1 MGDAGAALQAPGQM
15 AAPSRAVTR
24 IRRSVAIREKQF
36 QIASSGAQEAVDR
49 PPTPPEA
56 SAPSTSAARGL
67 LRALRPKQ
75 WVKNVLVVAA
85 PGAAGVL
92 TEADSIPKVALAFV
106 AFCMVSSATYLFN
119 DVGDIEEDRRH
130 PTKRERP
137 IAAGIVS
144 PRTAIVTGVIL
155 GLGGFGVALAVRPA
169 FLAVVAGYV
178 AVTVA
183 YTIWLKHMAVFDI
196 AVVASGFIFR
206 AVAGGVAVDVP
217 ISRWFL
223 IVTSFGSLFIV
234 AGKRYSE
241 HVTMGVER
249 EATRATLAAYSR
261 DYLRFVYTMAAAVTL
276 TGYCLWAFEQ
286 SQNEGAVPWFELS
299 IGPVVLGIL
308 RYALLL
314 EEGYGGA
321 PEDIA
326 LGDRPIQVLGL
337 LWVILFGA
345 GVTVAH

>member
-1 MGDAGAALQAPGQM
+1 
-15 AAPSRAVTR
+15 
-24 IRRSVAIREKQF
+24 VAIREKQF

-49 PPTPPEA
+49 PPTAPEA
-56 SAPSTSAARGL
+56 SAPRPSVARGL

-75 WVKNVLVVAA
+75 WIKNVLVAAA

-92 TEADSIPKVALAFV
+92 TQGDSIGKVALAFV
-106 AFCMVSSATYLFN
+106 SFCMVSSATYLFN
-119 DVGDIEEDRRH
+119 DVGDMEEDRRH
-130 PTKRERP
+130 PTKRNRP
-137 IAAGIVS
+137 TAAGIVS
-144 PRTAIVTGVIL
+144 PRLAVATGVVL
-155 GLGGFGVALAVRPA
+155 GLGGFAIAFAIRPA
-169 FLAVVAGYV
+169 FLAVVAGYF

-206 AVAGGVAVDVP
+206 AIAGGVAVDVP

-223 IVTSFGSLFIV
+223 IVTSFGSLFVV

-241 HVTMGVER
+241 HVTMGAER
-249 EATRATLAAYSR
+249 EATRSTLAAYSR
-261 DYLRFVYTMAAAVTL
+261 DYLRYVYTMASAVTL
-276 TGYCLWAFEQ
+276 GGYFLWAFEQ
-286 SQNEGAVPWFELS
+286 SSHEGAIPWFELS

-326 LGDRPIQVLGL
+326 LHDRPIQVLGL
-337 LWVILFGA
+337 IWLILFGA

>member
-1 MGDAGAALQAPGQM
+1 
-15 AAPSRAVTR
+15 
-24 IRRSVAIREKQF
+24 
-36 QIASSGAQEAVDR
+36 
-49 PPTPPEA
+49 
-56 SAPSTSAARGL
+56 
-67 LRALRPKQ
+67 
-75 WVKNVLVVAA
+75 
-85 PGAAGVL
+85 
-92 TEADSIPKVALAFV
+92 
-106 AFCMVSSATYLFN
+106 
-119 DVGDIEEDRRH
+119 
-130 PTKRERP
+130 
-137 IAAGIVS
+137 
-144 PRTAIVTGVIL
+144 
-155 GLGGFGVALAVRPA
+155 
-169 FLAVVAGYV
+169 
-178 AVTVA
+178 
-183 YTIWLKHMAVFDI
+183 
-196 AVVASGFIFR
+196 VASGFIFR

-249 EATRATLAAYSR
+249 EATRSTLAAYSR
-261 DYLRFVYTMAAAVTL
+261 DYLRFVYTMAAGVTL

-286 SQNEGAVPWFELS
+286 SPHEGAIPWFELS

-326 LGDRPIQVLGL
+326 LGDRPIQVLGVI
-337 LWVILFGA
+337 WVVLFAG

>member
-1 MGDAGAALQAPGQM
+1 M
-15 AAPSRAVTR
+15 A
-24 IRRSVAIREKQF
+24 
-36 QIASSGAQEAVDR
+36 
-49 PPTPPEA
+49 
-56 SAPSTSAARGL
+56 GL

-75 WVKNVLVVAA
+75 WVKNGLVAAA

-92 TEADSIPKVALAFV
+92 TQTDSLWRVGLAFV
-106 AFCMVSSATYLFN
+106 AFCMVSSATYLVN
-119 DVGDIEEDRRH
+119 DVGDAEEDRRH
-130 PTKRERP
+130 PTKRHRP
-137 IAAGIVS
+137 IAARVVS
-144 PRTAIVTGVIL
+144 PRLALIAAAGL
-155 GLGGFGVALAVRPA
+155 GLGGFGLAFAVRPV

-178 AVTVA
+178 ATTVA
-183 YTIWLKHMAVFDI
+183 YTVWLKHMAVFDI

-206 AVAGGVAVDVP
+206 AVGGGVAVDVP

-249 EATRATLAAYSR
+249 ETTRATLATYSR
-261 DYLRFVYTMAAAVTL
+261 DYLRYVYTMASAVMI
-276 TGYCLWAFEQ
+276 TGYALWAFEQ
-286 SQNEGAVPWFELS
+286 SKLEGAVPWFELS
-299 IGPVVLGIL
+299 IGPVVLGVL

-314 EEGYGGA
+314 EEGFGGA

-326 LGDRPIQVLGL
+326 LGDRPIQVMGI
-337 LWVILFGA
+337 LWLVLFGA

>member
-1 MGDAGAALQAPGQM
+1 
-15 AAPSRAVTR
+15 
-24 IRRSVAIREKQF
+24 
-36 QIASSGAQEAVDR
+36 
-49 PPTPPEA
+49 
-56 SAPSTSAARGL
+56 
-67 LRALRPKQ
+67 
-75 WVKNVLVVAA
+75 
-85 PGAAGVL
+85 
-92 TEADSIPKVALAFV
+92 
-106 AFCMVSSATYLFN
+106 
-119 DVGDIEEDRRH
+119 
-130 PTKRERP
+130 
-137 IAAGIVS
+137 VS
-144 PRTAIVTGVIL
+144 PRTAIVAGILL
-155 GLGGFGVALAVRPA
+155 GLGGLGLAFAVRPA
-169 FLAVVAGYV
+169 FLAVVAGYI

-183 YTIWLKHMAVFDI
+183 YTVWLKHMAVFDI

-206 AVAGGVAVDVP
+206 AVGGGVAVDVP

-223 IVTSFGSLFIV
+223 IVTSFGSLFVV

-241 HVTMGVER
+241 HVTMGAER

-261 DYLRFVYTMAAAVTL
+261 DYLRYVYTMASAVTL

-286 SQNEGAVPWFELS
+286 SGHEGAVPWFELS

-326 LGDRPIQVLGL
+326 LSDRPIQVLGVI
-337 LWVILFGA
+337 WMILFGA

>member
-1 MGDAGAALQAPGQM
+1 MSEPSQFAPPGAGVEGSPTE
-15 AAPSRAVTR
+15 AVVPEVPPTSPPR
-24 IRRSVAIREKQF
+24 
-36 QIASSGAQEAVDR
+36 SGAK
-49 PPTPPEA
+49 
-56 SAPSTSAARGL
+56 ARAL

-75 WVKNVLVVAA
+75 WVKNVLVAAA

-92 TEADSIPKVALAFV
+92 TQADSLGKVGMAFV
-106 AFCMVSSATYLFN
+106 SFCLVSSATYLFN
-119 DVGDIEEDRRH
+119 DVGDAEEDRRH
-130 PTKRERP
+130 PKKRHRP
-137 IAAGIVS
+137 IASGEVS
-144 PRTAIVTGVIL
+144 PRTAIALGVVL
-155 GLGGFGVALAVRPA
+155 GLAGLGIAYAVRPA
-169 FLAVVAGYV
+169 FLAVVGGYI

-183 YTIWLKHMAVFDI
+183 YTVWLKHMAVFDI

-206 AVAGGVAVDVP
+206 AIGGGVAVDVP

-249 EATRATLAAYSR
+249 ETTRSTLAAYSR
-261 DYLRFVYTMAAAVTL
+261 DYLRYVYTMASAVTL
-276 TGYCLWAFEQ
+276 GGYFLWAFEQ
-286 SQNEGAVPWFELS
+286 SGHEGAIPWFELS

-337 LWVILFGA
+337 VWLVLFGA

>member
-1 MGDAGAALQAPGQM
+1 
-15 AAPSRAVTR
+15 
-24 IRRSVAIREKQF
+24 VAIREKQF
-36 QIASSGAQEAVDR
+36 QIASPGAQEVADGS
-49 PPTPPEA
+49 PGATGDAAPA
-56 SAPSTSAARGL
+56 SPARGL

-75 WVKNVLVVAA
+75 WVKNVLVAAA

-92 TEADSIPKVALAFV
+92 TEADSLWRVGLAFV
-106 AFCMVSSATYLFN
+106 AFCLVSSAVYLVN
-119 DVGDIEEDRRH
+119 DVGDAEEDRRH
-130 PTKRERP
+130 PVKSRRP
-137 IAAGIVS
+137 IAAGVVS
-144 PRTAIVTGVIL
+144 PRLALIAAAVL
-155 GLGGFGVALAVRPA
+155 GLAGFAIALAVRPA
-169 FLAVVAGYV
+169 FLALVAGYV
-178 AVTVA
+178 ATTVA
-183 YTIWLKHMAVFDI
+183 YTLWLKHMAVFDI

-249 EATRATLAAYSR
+249 EATRSTLAAYSK
-261 DYLRFVYTMAAAVTL
+261 DYLRYVYTMASAVTL

-286 SQNEGAVPWFELS
+286 SELETAIPWFELS

-337 LWVILFGA
+337 VWLVLFGA
-345 GVTVAH
+345 GISVVH

>member
-1 MGDAGAALQAPGQM
+1 
-15 AAPSRAVTR
+15 
-24 IRRSVAIREKQF
+24 VAIREEQF
-36 QIASSGAQEAVDR
+36 QIDSPAAPE
-49 PPTPPEA
+49 PT
-56 SAPSTSAARGL
+56 ARTPVPGL
-67 LRALRPKQ
+67 VRALRPKQ
-75 WVKNVLVVAA
+75 WVKNVLVAAA
-85 PGAAGVL
+85 PAAAGVL
-92 TEADSIPKVALAFV
+92 TESDSLWRVGLAFV
-106 AFCMVSSATYLFN
+106 AFCMVSSATYLVN
-119 DVGDIEEDRRH
+119 DVGDAEEDRRH
-130 PTKRERP
+130 PRKRHRP
-137 IAAGIVS
+137 VAAGVVS
-144 PRTAIVTGVIL
+144 PRTALVTAAVL
-155 GLGGFGVALAVRPA
+155 ALGGFALAYAIRPA
-169 FLAVVAGYV
+169 FLAIVAGYV
-178 AVTVA
+178 ATTVA

-249 EATRATLAAYSR
+249 EATRSTLAAYSR
-261 DYLRFVYTMAAAVTL
+261 DYLRYVYTMASAVTL
-276 TGYCLWAFEQ
+276 TGYALWAFEQ
-286 SQNEGAVPWFELS
+286 SELEGTIPWFELS

-314 EEGYGGA
+314 EEGFGGA

-337 LWVILFGA
+337 LWVVLFGA
-345 GVTVAH
+345 GVSVAH

>member
-1 MGDAGAALQAPGQM
+1 
-15 AAPSRAVTR
+15 
-24 IRRSVAIREKQF
+24 VAIGEKQF
-36 QIASSGAQEAVDR
+36 QIEEPAAATAVARRPSG
-49 PPTPPEA
+49 
-56 SAPSTSAARGL
+56 ARGL

-75 WVKNVLVVAA
+75 WVKNILVAAA

-92 TEADSIPKVALAFV
+92 TEAESLEKVSLAFV
-106 AFCMVSSATYLFN
+106 AFCMVSSATYLVN
-119 DVGDIEEDRRH
+119 DVGDAAEDRRH
-130 PTKRERP
+130 PTKRNRP
-137 IAAGIVS
+137 VAAGIVS
-144 PRTAIVTGVIL
+144 PRLALVTAVLL
-155 GLGGFGVALAVRPA
+155 GLGGFAVALAVRPA

-178 AVTVA
+178 ATTVA
-183 YTIWLKHMAVFDI
+183 YTLWLKHMSVFDI

-206 AVAGGVAVDVP
+206 AVGGGVAVDVP

-249 EATRATLAAYSR
+249 QATRSTLATYSR

-286 SQNEGAVPWFELS
+286 SEKTSGMPWFELS

-326 LGDRPIQVLGL
+326 LGDRPIQLLGI

-345 GVTVAH
+345 GVTATY

>member
-1 MGDAGAALQAPGQM
+1 MSEPSQIAPPGAGVEGSPTAP
-15 AAPSRAVTR
+15 AVPEPPRAPAHG
-24 IRRSVAIREKQF
+24 RRSPAF
-36 QIASSGAQEAVDR
+36 A
-49 PPTPPEA
+49 
-56 SAPSTSAARGL
+56 L
-67 LRALRPKQ
+67 LRAMRPKQ
-75 WVKNVLVVAA
+75 WVKNVLVAAA

-92 TEADSIPKVALAFV
+92 TQSDSLGKVAMAFV
-106 AFCMVSSATYLFN
+106 SFCLVSSATYLFN
-119 DVGDIEEDRRH
+119 DVGDVEEDRRH
-130 PTKRERP
+130 PKKRHRP
-137 IAAGIVS
+137 VASGEVS
-144 PRTAIVTGVIL
+144 PRAAIVTGVVL
-155 GLGGFGVALAVRPA
+155 GLAGLGLALAIRPE

-178 AVTVA
+178 AVTIA
-183 YTIWLKHMAVFDI
+183 YTVWLKHMAVFDI

-206 AVAGGVAVDVP
+206 AIAGGVAVDVP

-249 EATRATLAAYSR
+249 EATRSTLAAYSR
-261 DYLRFVYTMAAAVTL
+261 DYLRYVYTMASAVML
-276 TGYCLWAFEQ
+276 GGYFLWAFEQ
-286 SQNEGAVPWFELS
+286 SSHEGAVPWFELS

-326 LGDRPIQVLGL
+326 LSDRPLQVLG
-337 LWVILFGA
+337 VIWLVLFGA

>member
-1 MGDAGAALQAPGQM
+1 
-15 AAPSRAVTR
+15 
-24 IRRSVAIREKQF
+24 VA
-36 QIASSGAQEAVDR
+36 
-49 PPTPPEA
+49 
-56 SAPSTSAARGL
+56 
-67 LRALRPKQ
+67 
-75 WVKNVLVVAA
+75 AA

-92 TEADSIPKVALAFV
+92 TEADSLWRVGLAFV
-106 AFCMVSSATYLFN
+106 AFCMVSSATYLVN
-119 DVGDIEEDRRH
+119 DVGDAKEDRRH
-130 PTKRERP
+130 PTKRHRP
-137 IAAGIVS
+137 IAAGVVS
-144 PRTAIVTGVIL
+144 PRAALTAAAAL
-155 GLGGFGVALAVRPA
+155 GLGGFAVALAVRPA
-169 FLAVVAGYV
+169 FLALVAGYV
-178 AVTVA
+178 ATTVA
-183 YTIWLKHMAVFDI
+183 YTVWLKHMAVFDI

-249 EATRATLAAYSR
+249 EATRSTLAAYSR
-261 DYLRFVYTMAAAVTL
+261 DYLRYVYTMASAVML

-286 SQNEGAVPWFELS
+286 SELETTIPWFELS

-326 LGDRPIQVLGL
+326 LGDRPIQVLGVI
-337 LWVILFGA
+337 WVVLFGA
-345 GVTVAH
+345 GVSVVN

>member
-1 MGDAGAALQAPGQM
+1 MSEPSPIAPPGAG
-15 AAPSRAVTR
+15 
-24 IRRSVAIREKQF
+24 VAGSPAET
-36 QIASSGAQEAVDR
+36 VV
-49 PPTPPEA
+49 P
-56 SAPSTSAARGL
+56 L

-75 WVKNVLVVAA
+75 WVKNVLVAAA

-92 TEADSIPKVALAFV
+92 TQSDSLVKVAMAFV
-106 AFCMVSSATYLFN
+106 SFCLVSSATYLFN
-119 DVGDIEEDRRH
+119 DVGDAEEDRRH
-130 PTKRERP
+130 PKKRHRP
-137 IAAGIVS
+137 IASGEVS
-144 PRTAIVTGVIL
+144 PRTAIACGVVL
-155 GLGGFGVALAVRPA
+155 GLAGLGLAAVVRLE
-169 FLAVVAGYV
+169 FLAVVAGYI

-183 YTIWLKHMAVFDI
+183 YTVWLKHMAVFDI

-249 EATRATLAAYSR
+249 ETTRSTLAAYSR
-261 DYLRFVYTMAAAVTL
+261 DYLRYVYTMASAVTL
-276 TGYCLWAFEQ
+276 GGYFLWAFEQ
-286 SQNEGAVPWFELS
+286 SSHEGAIPWFELS

-314 EEGYGGA
+314 EEGAGGA

-326 LGDRPIQVLGL
+326 LGDRPLQVLG
-337 LWVILFGA
+337 VIWLVLFGA

>member
-1 MGDAGAALQAPGQM
+1 
-15 AAPSRAVTR
+15 
-24 IRRSVAIREKQF
+24 VA
-36 QIASSGAQEAVDR
+36 
-49 PPTPPEA
+49 
-56 SAPSTSAARGL
+56 
-67 LRALRPKQ
+67 
-75 WVKNVLVVAA
+75 AA

-92 TEADSIPKVALAFV
+92 TEGDNLVTVALAFV

-119 DVGDIEEDRRH
+119 DLGDVEEDRKH
-130 PTKRERP
+130 PTKRNRP
-137 IAAGIVS
+137 IAAGIIS
-144 PRTAIVTGVIL
+144 PRMAIVTAILL
-155 GLGGFGVALAVRPA
+155 GLGGLALAWAIRPE
-169 FLAVVAGYV
+169 FLAIVAGYI

-183 YTIWLKHMAVFDI
+183 YTLWLKHMAVFDI
-196 AVVASGFIFR
+196 GVVASGFIFR

-241 HVTMGVER
+241 HVTMGAER
-249 EATRATLAAYSR
+249 EATRSTLATYSR

-286 SQNEGAVPWFELS
+286 STHEGAIPWFELS
-299 IGPVVLGIL
+299 IGPVVLGIM

-326 LGDRPIQVLGL
+326 LNDRPIQLLGIM
-337 LWVILFGA
+337 WVILFGA

>member
-1 MGDAGAALQAPGQM
+1 M
-15 AAPSRAVTR
+15 
-24 IRRSVAIREKQF
+24 AIREKQF
-36 QIASSGAQEAVDR
+36 QIASSGAQEAVGE
-49 PPTPPEA
+49 PP
-56 SAPSTSAARGL
+56 SAARGL

-75 WVKNVLVVAA
+75 WVKNLLVAAA

-92 TEADSIPKVALAFV
+92 TEADSLGKVALAFV
-106 AFCMVSSATYLFN
+106 AFCMVSSAGYLFN
-119 DVGDIEEDRRH
+119 DVGDVEEDRRH

-137 IAAGIVS
+137 IAAGVVS
-144 PRTAIVTGVIL
+144 PRTAIVAGILL
-155 GLGGFGVALAVRPA
+155 GLGGLGLALAVRPA
-169 FLAVVAGYV
+169 FLAVVAGYI

-183 YTIWLKHMAVFDI
+183 YTVWLKHMAVFDI

-206 AVAGGVAVDVP
+206 AVGGGVAVDVP

-223 IVTSFGSLFIV
+223 IVTSFGSLFVV

-241 HVTMGVER
+241 HVTMGAER
-249 EATRATLAAYSR
+249 DATRATLAAYSR
-261 DYLRFVYTMAAAVTL
+261 DYLRYVYTMASAVTL

-286 SQNEGAVPWFELS
+286 SGHEGAVPWFELS

-326 LGDRPIQVLGL
+326 LGDRPIQVLGVI
-337 LWVILFGA
+337 WMILFGA

>member
-1 MGDAGAALQAPGQM
+1 MARTPVPGL
-15 AAPSRAVTR
+15 V
-24 IRRSVAIREKQF
+24 
-36 QIASSGAQEAVDR
+36 
-49 PPTPPEA
+49 
-56 SAPSTSAARGL
+56 
-67 LRALRPKQ
+67 RALRPKQ
-75 WVKNVLVVAA
+75 WVKNVLVAAA

-92 TEADSIPKVALAFV
+92 TESDSLWRIGLAFV
-106 AFCMVSSATYLFN
+106 AFCMVSSATYLVN
-119 DVGDIEEDRRH
+119 DVGDAEEDRRH
-130 PTKRERP
+130 PRKRHRP
-137 IAAGIVS
+137 VAAGVVS
-144 PRTAIVTGVIL
+144 PRTALVTAAVL
-155 GLGGFGVALAVRPA
+155 ALGGFALAYAIRPA
-169 FLAVVAGYV
+169 FLAIVAGYV
-178 AVTVA
+178 ATTVA

-241 HVTMGVER
+241 HVTMGAER
-249 EATRATLAAYSR
+249 EATRSTLAAYSR
-261 DYLRFVYTMAAAVTL
+261 DYLRYVYTMASAVTL
-276 TGYCLWAFEQ
+276 TGYALWAFEQ
-286 SQNEGAVPWFELS
+286 SELEGTIPWFELS

-314 EEGYGGA
+314 EEGFGGA

-337 LWVILFGA
+337 LWVVLFGA

>member
-1 MGDAGAALQAPGQM
+1 M
-15 AAPSRAVTR
+15 
-24 IRRSVAIREKQF
+24 AIREKQF
-36 QIASSGAQEAVDR
+36 QIAPPGAQEPAGASPHAQSEPPKR
-49 PPTPPEA
+49 P
-56 SAPSTSAARGL
+56 SAARGMV
-67 LRALRPKQ
+67 RALRPKQ
-75 WVKNVLVVAA
+75 WVKNVLVAAA

-92 TEADSIPKVALAFV
+92 TESGSIGKVALAFV
-106 AFCMVSSATYLFN
+106 SFCMVSSATYLFN
-119 DVGDIEEDRRH
+119 DVADADEDRRH
-130 PTKRERP
+130 PIKRERP

-144 PRTAIVTGVIL
+144 PRAAIATGVVL
-155 GLGGFGVALAVRPA
+155 GLGGMGLALVIRPE

-178 AVTVA
+178 VVTVA
-183 YTIWLKHMAVFDI
+183 YTLWLKHMAVFDI

-241 HVTMGVER
+241 HVTMGAER
-249 EATRATLAAYSR
+249 QATRATLAHYSR
-261 DYLRFVYTMAAAVTL
+261 DYLRFVYTMASAVTL

-286 SQNEGAVPWFELS
+286 SAHEGAIPWFELS

-326 LGDRPIQVLGL
+326 LGDRPIQVLGVI
-337 LWVILFGA
+337 WVILFAA

>member
-1 MGDAGAALQAPGQM
+1 MRAPAAGL
-15 AAPSRAVTR
+15 V
-24 IRRSVAIREKQF
+24 
-36 QIASSGAQEAVDR
+36 
-49 PPTPPEA
+49 
-56 SAPSTSAARGL
+56 
-67 LRALRPKQ
+67 RALRPKQ
-75 WVKNVLVVAA
+75 WVKNVLVAAA

-92 TEADSIPKVALAFV
+92 TEADSLWRVGLAFV
-106 AFCMVSSATYLFN
+106 AFCMVSSATYLVN
-119 DVGDIEEDRRH
+119 DVGDAEEDRRH
-130 PTKRERP
+130 PTKRLRP
-137 IAAGIVS
+137 VAAGVVS
-144 PRTAIVTGVIL
+144 PRTALLTAAAL
-155 GLGGFGVALAVRPA
+155 ALGGFALAFAIRPA
-169 FLAVVAGYV
+169 FLAIVGGYV

-249 EATRATLAAYSR
+249 EATRSTLAAYSR
-261 DYLRFVYTMAAAVTL
+261 DYLRYVYTMASAVTL
-276 TGYCLWAFEQ
+276 TGYALWAFEQ
-286 SQNEGAVPWFELS
+286 SELEGAIPWFELS

-314 EEGYGGA
+314 EEGFGGA

-337 LWVILFGA
+337 AWVVLFGA
-345 GVTVAH
+345 GVSVAH

>member
-1 MGDAGAALQAPGQM
+1 MARAP
-15 AAPSRAVTR
+15 V
-24 IRRSVAIREKQF
+24 
-36 QIASSGAQEAVDR
+36 
-49 PPTPPEA
+49 
-56 SAPSTSAARGL
+56 RGL
-67 LRALRPKQ
+67 VRALRPKQ
-75 WVKNVLVVAA
+75 WVKNVLVAAA

-92 TEADSIPKVALAFV
+92 TESDSLWRVGLAFV
-106 AFCMVSSATYLFN
+106 AFCMVSSATYLVN
-119 DVGDIEEDRRH
+119 DVGDAEEDRRH
-130 PTKRERP
+130 PRKRHRP
-137 IAAGIVS
+137 VAAGLVS
-144 PRTAIVTGVIL
+144 PRTALVTAAAL
-155 GLGGFGVALAVRPA
+155 ALGGFALAYAIRPA
-169 FLAVVAGYV
+169 FLAIVAGYV
-178 AVTVA
+178 ATTVA

-249 EATRATLAAYSR
+249 EATRSTLAAYSR
-261 DYLRFVYTMAAAVTL
+261 DYLRYVYTMASAVTL
-276 TGYCLWAFEQ
+276 TGYALWAFEQ
-286 SQNEGAVPWFELS
+286 SELEGTIPWFELS
-299 IGPVVLGIL
+299 IGPVVLGVL

-337 LWVILFGA
+337 LWVVLFGA

>member
-1 MGDAGAALQAPGQM
+1 MARTPVPGL
-15 AAPSRAVTR
+15 V
-24 IRRSVAIREKQF
+24 
-36 QIASSGAQEAVDR
+36 
-49 PPTPPEA
+49 
-56 SAPSTSAARGL
+56 
-67 LRALRPKQ
+67 RALRPKQ
-75 WVKNVLVVAA
+75 WVKNVLVAAA
-85 PGAAGVL
+85 PAAAGVL
-92 TEADSIPKVALAFV
+92 TESDSLWRVGLAFV
-106 AFCMVSSATYLFN
+106 AFCMVSSATYLVN
-119 DVGDIEEDRRH
+119 DVGDAEEDRRH
-130 PTKRERP
+130 PRKRHRP
-137 IAAGIVS
+137 VAAGVVS
-144 PRTAIVTGVIL
+144 PRTALMTAAVL
-155 GLGGFGVALAVRPA
+155 ALGGFALAYAIRPA
-169 FLAVVAGYV
+169 FLAIVAGYV
-178 AVTVA
+178 ATTVA

-249 EATRATLAAYSR
+249 EATRSTLAAYSR
-261 DYLRFVYTMAAAVTL
+261 DYLRYVYTMASAVTL
-276 TGYCLWAFEQ
+276 TGYALWAFEQ
-286 SQNEGAVPWFELS
+286 SELEGTIPWFELS

-314 EEGYGGA
+314 EEGFGGA

-337 LWVILFGA
+337 LWVVLFGA
-345 GVTVAH
+345 GVSVAH

>member
-1 MGDAGAALQAPGQM
+1 M
-15 AAPSRAVTR
+15 
-24 IRRSVAIREKQF
+24 AIREEQF
-36 QIASSGAQEAVDR
+36 QIDS
-49 PPTPPEA
+49 P
-56 SAPSTSAARGL
+56 AAREPAARASLPGL

-75 WVKNVLVVAA
+75 WVKNLLVVAA

-92 TEADSIPKVALAFV
+92 TEADSLWRVGLAFV
-106 AFCMVSSATYLFN
+106 AFCMVSSATYLVN
-119 DVGDIEEDRRH
+119 DVGDAEEDRRH
-130 PTKRERP
+130 PTKRHRP
-137 IAAGIVS
+137 IAAGVVS
-144 PRTAIVTGVIL
+144 PRTALATAAAL
-155 GLGGFGVALAVRPA
+155 GLGGFAVALAVRPA
-169 FLAVVAGYV
+169 FLALVAGYV
-178 AVTVA
+178 VTTVA
-183 YTIWLKHMAVFDI
+183 YTLWLKHMAVFDI

-261 DYLRFVYTMAAAVTL
+261 DYLRYVYTMASAVTL

-286 SQNEGAVPWFELS
+286 SELETTIPWFELS

-326 LGDRPIQVLGL
+326 LGDRPIQVLG
-337 LWVILFGA
+337 VIWLVLFGA
-345 GVTVAH
+345 GVSIAR

>member
-1 MGDAGAALQAPGQM
+1 M
-15 AAPSRAVTR
+15 
-24 IRRSVAIREKQF
+24 AIREEQF
-36 QIASSGAQEAVDR
+36 QIDSPAAPEAV
-49 PPTPPEA
+49 PGA
-56 SAPSTSAARGL
+56 SLPGL

-75 WVKNVLVVAA
+75 WVKNLLVAAA

-92 TEADSIPKVALAFV
+92 TEADSLWRVGLAFV
-106 AFCMVSSATYLFN
+106 AFCMVSSATYLVN
-119 DVGDIEEDRRH
+119 DVGDAEEDRRH
-130 PTKRERP
+130 PTKRHRP
-137 IAAGIVS
+137 VAAGLVS
-144 PRTAIVTGVIL
+144 PRTALSVAAVL
-155 GLGGFGVALAVRPA
+155 GLGGFAVALAVRPA
-169 FLAVVAGYV
+169 FLALVAGYV
-178 AVTVA
+178 ATTVA
-183 YTIWLKHMAVFDI
+183 YTLWLKHMAVFDI

-241 HVTMGVER
+241 HVTMGAER

-261 DYLRFVYTMAAAVTL
+261 DYLRYVYTMASAVML

-286 SQNEGAVPWFELS
+286 SELETTVPWFELS
-299 IGPVVLGIL
+299 IGPVVLGVL

-326 LGDRPIQVLGL
+326 LGDRPIQVLG
-337 LWVILFGA
+337 VIWLVLFGA
-345 GVTVAH
+345 GVSVAH